1 MLIRIR
7 PSIVL
12 ILLAWGLA
20 MTPDLTAQESSPG
33 PAETTTEEPAGESS
47 ETAGGATAEGE
58 TEPLWEWR
66 LATFARY
73 GESYPASEN
82 SQFNII
88 PFPLPVYRGK
98 VLRIGEDSQ
107 SPIRGRLLR
116 TDRIK
121 LDLAFD
127 LNFPVDSGDV
137 DARTGMP
144 DLDFQVEVGPE
155 LEIEFVRNK
164 VRGSWFISPQLR
176 PSFVFESLIPKYQG
190 VVFSPEIIYKKKLQ
204 EGEGDIKVSLMP
216 TLATSKYMDFFYTVD
231 PMFATPTRP
240 AYQADSGYLGT
251 DLTARWK
258 SEFRNN
264 FAYFAGA
271 RVSFYQGA
279 ANRDSPL
286 YTQETTFSIFAG
298 FLWKFY
304 ESEAR
309 VPATDD

>member
-1 MLIRIR
+1 M
-7 PSIVL
+7 SIPNRL
-12 ILLAWGLA
+12 SMAFLLMAWWIVIA
-20 MTPDLTAQESSPG
+20 PAAAVEESVTDPTTN
-33 PAETTTEEPAGESS
+33 PAEQSADESAK
-47 ETAGGATAEGE
+47 TVGNDAADGE

-98 VLRIGEDSQ
+98 FLRIGEDSQ
-107 SPIRGRLLR
+107 NPIRGRLIR

-127 LNFPVDSGDV
+127 MNFPVDSADV

-176 PSFVFESLIPKYQG
+176 PSFVFDSLVPSYQG
-190 VVFSPEIIYKKKLQ
+190 LVFSPELIYKKKLQ

-216 TLATSKYMDFFYTVD
+216 TLATAKYMDFFYTVD

-240 AYQADSGYLGT
+240 AYKADGGYLGT

-258 SEFRNN
+258 SAFKNN
-264 FAYFAGA
+264 FAYVAGI

-279 ANRDSPL
+279 ANKNSPL
-286 YTQETTFSIFAG
+286 YTQETTFSVFGA

-309 VPATDD
+309 VPATE